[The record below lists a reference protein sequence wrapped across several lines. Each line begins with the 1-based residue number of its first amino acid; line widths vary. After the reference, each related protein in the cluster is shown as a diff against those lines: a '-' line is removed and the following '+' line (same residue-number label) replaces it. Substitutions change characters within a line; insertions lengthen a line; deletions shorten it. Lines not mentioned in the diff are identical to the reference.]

1 MLFFA
6 QVRKVSHMK
15 TLRTKF
21 AAAAYLAVVLSL
33 QACMAGLQLTPKPAD
48 PAEIKGTYTL
58 ILYGCRYADDL
69 ENMAILVDEK
79 SAYPIGVYALD
90 SMYKV
95 KKGLSGPQALSEANT
110 FIKCSMHSIWQSVLR
125 GIPDNAGKTIG
136 YELKPLY
143 QPWEFKTPE
152 VLLSSYSLKDG
163 KITAYIT
170 LDPSVKRGKGLMNY
184 PNLMRDH

>member
-1 MLFFA
+1 
-6 QVRKVSHMK
+6 MK
-15 TLRTKF
+15 TLRTKV
-21 AAAAYLAVVLSL
+21 AATTYLAVVLSL
-33 QACMAGLQLTPKPAD
+33 QACMAGMQLTPKSAD

-79 SAYPIGVYALD
+79 SAYPFGVYALD

-110 FIKCSMHSIWQSVLR
+110 FINCSMHGIYQTVLR
-125 GIPDNAGKTIG
+125 RIPDTTGKTIG

-152 VLLSSYSLKDG
+152 VLLSSYSLKDN
-163 KITAYIT
+163 KVTAYIR
-170 LDPSVKRGKGLMNY
+170 LDPSVKKGKGFTEQQNF
-184 PNLMRDH
+184 MRKY